1 MTVSEL
7 LALLRNDVLG
17 DRSDRVSGS
26 PDYLWSDQTLLAF
39 LDDAHKRFARRSL
52 CIRDSSSDV
61 TVVTLKTGQTN
72 YALDPSIIAVISAKF
87 PVDTGD
93 LRRGGH
99 AAFNTYQFPE
109 TLFWDPAQLSQ
120 LPPGKPLAFSTDEEL
135 QEDDYGSRS
144 VVTMRV
150 YPEPSS
156 DYNCDKINLRVVRMP
171 TETISSANLTYVP
184 EVPEVYHLD
193 LLDWAAY
200 RALRIVDHDA
210 GNPQRAAEFKAAF
223 EENVTRA
230 RNEAMRKMFTPAPF
244 GFGRNGFSW
253 VRDAY

>member
-1 MTVSEL
+1 
-7 LALLRNDVLG
+7 
-17 DRSDRVSGS
+17 
-26 PDYLWSDQTLLAF
+26 
-39 LDDAHKRFARRSL
+39 
-52 CIRDSSSDV
+52 V
-61 TVVTLKTGQTN
+61 TTVTLATGVTN

-87 PVDTGD
+87 PDDTGD
-93 LRRGGH
+93 LKRGGH
-99 AAFNTYQFPE
+99 AAFNTYQMPDP
-109 TLFWDPAQLSQ
+109 LYWDPAQISN

-150 YPEPSS
+150 YPEPSAA
-156 DYNCDKINLRVVRMP
+156 YNAETINLRVVRMP
-171 TETISSANLTYVP
+171 LDTISSANLNYVP

-210 GNPQRAAEFKAAF
+210 GNPQRAQEFRAAF

-230 RNEAMRKMFTPAPF
+230 RNEALKKMFTPANW
-244 GFGRNGFSW
+244 GFGRNGFSY